1 MSKCEK
7 VFIVKIRLVKLGKGR
22 IGFYIPKM
30 YQKEIEEY
38 LGYEATLII
47 CFHSR
52 RGNNKS

>member
-1 MSKCEK
+1 MPKCEK